1 VEATDVPLGPE
12 DQPEPDR
19 ERQLRDPDGEAE
31 PERHSDRPRDRR
43 DDSDAWE
50 AEATFGENAVGDPG
64 GSVEED
70 GVDPI
75 VHRGE

>member
-1 VEATDVPLGPE
+1 MESTDVPLGPE

-19 ERQLRDPDGEAE
+19 EAQLRDPDGEVE
-31 PERHSDRPRDRR
+31 HERHDDRVRNHT
-43 DDSDAWE
+43 DDGGAWE
-50 AEATFGENAVGDPG
+50 AEATFGENAVGDLDG
-64 GSVEED
+64 RVEED